1 MPTSGANSMFCT
13 EESDQENKISK
24 LEKRDSL
31 IMATSQLEPKQLVL
45 SRGNSLCSEAS
56 YKSKLTP

>member
-1 MPTSGANSMFCT
+1 MFCT

-45 SRGNSLCSEAS
+45 SRVTVYAVKPHIRVN
-56 YKSKLTP
+56 